1 MPKNAPLKVI
11 DGNSLYDP
19 IDRAMAGLFAVYL
32 RQGWAVKFGPKVFML
47 KEVFEQTD
55 VISINRFIQ
64 ENDYYT
70 CPFELLDRKEL
81 DDDLL

>member
-1 MPKNAPLKVI
+1 MPKNAPLKVV

-19 IDRAMAGLFAVYL
+19 IDRTMTGLFQVYL
-32 RQGWAVKFGPKVFML
+32 RQGWAVKFGAKVFML

-55 VISINRFIQ
+55 VISINRFLK

-70 CPFELLDRKEL
+70 SPFELLDRKEL
-81 DDDLL
+81 DDGLL